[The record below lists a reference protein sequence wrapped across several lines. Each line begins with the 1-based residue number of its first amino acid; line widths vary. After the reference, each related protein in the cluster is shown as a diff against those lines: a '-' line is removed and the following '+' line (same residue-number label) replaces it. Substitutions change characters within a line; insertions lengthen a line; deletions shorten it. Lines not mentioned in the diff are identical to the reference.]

1 MKNNYSTATLQSISE
16 ELGISVS
23 TVSRVLNGKGKKY
36 RISQKTEEK
45 VLSTAKKLGYTPNQ
59 IARGLRLQKTF
70 TIGYVIPDISNPFFA
85 SIAQS
90 IEKEARKLEYSVL
103 VSDTAENTEIESQ
116 ILKLY
121 TERKVDGL
129 IISPVGQ
136 YYNHINDLI
145 KKNIPVVLIDRYFA
159 DTKIPFVTSDNY
171 QGAFNA
177 VSHMIENGHEK
188 IACIQGLSNT
198 MPNIERVRGYRDA
211 LQKNGLEVKDE
222 LIVGDSFGE
231 ANGYI
236 EMKILLKKKER
247 PTAIFAVSN
256 LISLGVLRAL
266 NEENLK
272 VPGDVSIVSFDDQP
286 YSNFL
291 ATPMTS
297 VAQQSS
303 EIGFVATKLLI
314 DIIES
319 KREFE
324 SNGIFLPTKLIVRD
338 SVKNIKQ

>member
-1 MKNNYSTATLQSISE
+1 MKNNYSSTTLQSLSE

-23 TVSRVLNGKGKKY
+23 TVSRVLNGKAKKF

-45 VLSTAKKLGYTPNQ
+45 VQNTAKKLGYTPNQ
-59 IARGLRLQKTF
+59 IARGLRLQKTY
-70 TIGYVIPDISNPFFA
+70 TIGYVIPDIANPFFA

-90 IEKEARKLEYSVL
+90 IERSARKLKYSVL
-103 VSDTAENTEIESQ
+103 VSDTEENTEIESQ
-116 ILKLY
+116 TLKLFS
-121 TERKVDGL
+121 ERKVDGL

-136 YYNHINDLI
+136 YYEHINDII
-145 KKNIPVVLIDRYFA
+145 KKNVPVVLIDRYFA

-171 QGAFNA
+171 QGAFSA
-177 VSHMIENGHEK
+177 VSHMINNGHEK

-198 MPNIERVRGYRDA
+198 MPNIERVRGYQEA
-211 LQKNGLEVKDE
+211 LKKNKLDVIDE

-236 EMKILLKKKER
+236 ETKILLKKKER

-256 LISLGVLRAL
+256 LISLGALRAL
-266 NEENLK
+266 NEENLR
-272 VPGDVSIVSFDDQP
+272 VPEDMSLISFDDQP

-324 SNGIFLPTKLIVRD
+324 PNGIFLPTKLIIRK